1 MEWDREVAAVC
12 GHCLGQGGVARA
24 FWWCKGPAAELR
36 LEPDPRGMRA
46 VSCPPPATSLPTT
59 SARTGQSHFPG
70 LFACGGRGVHICPGK
85 QDGYFGPEYILQ
97 LIPPQSCMLQT
108 DSVCRPTTSRVR
120 NVGEKLNSG
129 LEERLGLGRREF
141 SPRAHRLS
149 RLQIYKL
156 KIINNSNQAVIN
168 LRSLSMNPDSIS

>member
-1 MEWDREVAAVC
+1 MWLGEGDGHLSCEVGWTLVP
-12 GHCLGQGGVARA
+12 RA
-24 FWWCKGPAAELR
+24 GPAADLPSVSHAVDRQGSLGRTVKGIECRREGPSFPWAELW
-36 LEPDPRGMRA
+36 
-46 VSCPPPATSLPTT
+46 
-59 SARTGQSHFPG
+59 
-70 LFACGGRGVHICPGK
+70 
-85 QDGYFGPEYILQ
+85 
-97 LIPPQSCMLQT
+97 
-108 DSVCRPTTSRVR
+108 
-120 NVGEKLNSG
+120 